1 MLHHAPSVRTL
12 HDICPLFVPVSGHRE
27 RVGLRLV
34 FTTLHTHG
42 FFSSLEGHSD
52 CEEMM
57 RVLLLS
63 LLKCDVLTEELWLT
77 G

>member
-1 MLHHAPSVRTL
+1 MKAEEEKEAIRSL
-12 HDICPLFVPVSGHRE
+12 
-27 RVGLRLV
+27 LRLV

>member
-1 MLHHAPSVRTL
+1 M
-12 HDICPLFVPVSGHRE
+12 
-27 RVGLRLV
+27 